1 MEIYIIVGGKIIII
15 NNNHNKSITCSIKR
29 WLSTEG
35 EHRKDKWC
43 VGNLKSNHPRG
54 YNLSKNIRK
63 LQRYLG
69 KKHSRQSDKL
79 LKDR

>member
-1 MEIYIIVGGKIIII
+1 MEIYIIVGGEIIII

-29 WLSTEG
+29 WLSTER

-43 VGNLKSNHPRG
+43 VENLKSNHPRG
-54 YNLSKNIRK
+54 YNLSENTRK
-63 LQRYLG
+63 LHRYLG

-79 LKDR
+79 LKDL